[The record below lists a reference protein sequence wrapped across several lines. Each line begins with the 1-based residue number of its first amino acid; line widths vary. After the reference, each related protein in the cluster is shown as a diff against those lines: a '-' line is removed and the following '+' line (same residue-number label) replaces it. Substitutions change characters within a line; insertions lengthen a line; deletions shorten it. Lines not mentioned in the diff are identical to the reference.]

1 MTFFMNLVNLN
12 ASVDGYYNSTIGVID
27 IEAIEVV
34 IYSVEEIIKDVLN
47 ILLKKGTSISYM
59 LHDLFGIHFIS
70 FSALNISSEEQY
82 M

>member
-1 MTFFMNLVNLN
+1 MTFFMNLENLT
-12 ASVDGYYNSTIGVID
+12 ASVDGFYDSTVGVID
-27 IEAIEVV
+27 FEAIEVV

-47 ILLKKGTSISYM
+47 ILLKKGISISYM